1 MRREVRDGSERMRQG
16 SVCHRN
22 VFGATSRRLTLMWH
36 HDGGRPAPS
45 MSYTSR
51 PMLSVSPARLQARI
65 GALARFGALPGGGV
79 TRTCWSP
86 PHEEARAWLLAEIKA
101 AGLTPWVDTA
111 GNVFGGLGFTGFAAA
126 TGAVL
131 TGSHIDTVPE
141 GGILDGALGVLAGL
155 ECLQTIRDGG
165 AAPRKPLGVV
175 AWSDEEGRYGSL
187 FGSRA
192 FCGRL
197 DVAAIP
203 TMASVDG
210 ERLTDA
216 MRRAGFDALRAP
228 DAAAPAGAVDAYVEL
243 HIEQGARL
251 EEAGIPIG
259 VVDTIVGVR
268 RARVVFLGQADHA
281 GTTPMER
288 RRDAFLAAAD
298 YALKAR
304 ELVVTRGGPRAVTNV
319 GVVQVHPGASNI
331 VPGRAELVHEMRDP
345 DPAVL
350 ERLARECAELAQD
363 VARARSI
370 VVEVRPMSATMPAPC
385 APRILSAIEA
395 SCGALGLPSR
405 RLYSAAGHDAQNL
418 AAVTDAGMVFI
429 PSRGGRS
436 HRVDEMSDAA
446 AIERGANVL
455 LHTLLRLAV

>member
-1 MRREVRDGSERMRQG
+1 
-16 SVCHRN
+16 
-22 VFGATSRRLTLMWH
+22 
-36 HDGGRPAPS
+36 
-45 MSYTSR
+45 
-51 PMLSVSPARLQARI
+51 MLAISAERLQSRI
-65 GALARFGALPGGGV
+65 AALARFGGLPGGGV
-79 TRTCWSP
+79 TRMCWSA

-111 GNVFGGLGFTGFAAA
+111 GNVFGGLGLTAFDTARP
-126 TGAVL
+126 AVL

-155 ECLQTIRDGG
+155 ECLQTIR
-165 AAPRKPLGVV
+165 AAGQTPGKPLGVV

-203 TMASVDG
+203 TMAAVDG
-210 ERLTDA
+210 ERLVDA

-228 DAAAPAGAVDAYVEL
+228 EARAPAGAVDAYVEL

-251 EEAGIPIG
+251 EEAGVPIG

-268 RARVVFLGQADHA
+268 RARVVFHGQADHA

-304 ELVVTRGGPRAVTNV
+304 ELVVTRGGPRAVTNF
-319 GVVQVHPGASNI
+319 GVVHVHPGASNI

-345 DPAVL
+345 DGGVL
-350 ERLARECAELAQD
+350 ERLARECAALAED
-363 VARARSI
+363 VARARAI
-370 VVEVRPMSATMPAPC
+370 RVEVRPMSATTPAPC
-385 APRILSAIEA
+385 ASRVQAAIEA
-395 SCGALGLPSR
+395 ACETLGHPR
-405 RLYSAAGHDAQNL
+405 QHLYSAAGHDAQNL
-418 AAVTDAGMVFI
+418 AAVCDAGMVFI

-455 LHTLLRLAV
+455 LHTLLRLAA

>member
-1 MRREVRDGSERMRQG
+1 
-16 SVCHRN
+16 
-22 VFGATSRRLTLMWH
+22 
-36 HDGGRPAPS
+36 
-45 MSYTSR
+45 
-51 PMLSVSPARLQARI
+51 MLSISSARLQSRI
-65 GALARFGALPGGGV
+65 TALARFGGLPGGGV

-86 PHEEARAWLLAEIKA
+86 AHEEARAWLVGELKT
-101 AGLTPWVDTA
+101 AGLTPWIDPA
-111 GNVFGGLGFTGFAAA
+111 GNVFGGLGLSRLEAVRP
-126 TGAVL
+126 AVL

-155 ECLQTIRDGG
+155 ECLQAIREAG
-165 AAPRKPLGVV
+165 ATPRKPLGVV

-197 DVAAIP
+197 DAAAIP
-203 TMASVDG
+203 TMAAVDG
-210 ERLTDA
+210 ERLVDA
-216 MRRAGFDALRAP
+216 MQRAGFDAHRAP
-228 DAAAPAGAVDAYVEL
+228 DAKAPAGAVDAYVEL

-281 GTTPMER
+281 GTTPMDR

-304 ELVVTRGGPRAVTNV
+304 EVVVSRGGPRAVTNF
-319 GVVQVHPGASNI
+319 GVVHVHPGASNI

-350 ERLARECAELAQD
+350 ERLAGDCAALAQD

-370 VVEVRPMSATMPAPC
+370 AVEIAPMSATMPAPC
-385 APRILSAIEA
+385 APRVQSAIEA
-395 SCGALGLPSR
+395 ACGALGLPWR

-418 AAVTDAGMVFI
+418 AAVADAGMVFI

-436 HRVDEMSDAA
+436 HRVDEMSDAD
-446 AIERGANVL
+446 AIERGTNVL
-455 LHTLLRLAV
+455 LHTLLRLAD